1 MKHQPDPYFNIF
13 LIPCG
18 MVYERLATT
27 IADLSKAYHAPNFV
41 PHVTLLGNLYGSE
54 DEITLQALSVA
65 RQLKPFNI
73 QLTHPDYQEGYS
85 RCLFLRVRITPA
97 ILKAH
102 ALAKRA
108 FFRHEV
114 PRYMPHLSLLYGFF
128 PVEVKKQIIA
138 GLPTNLKMMMFRVT
152 NLNVM
157 RIEDK
162 NPGNWSK
169 ILTIPF
175 PFTEEPCS
183 LQSHFPPKRRE

>member
-73 QLTHPDYQEGYS
+73 QLTHPDYEEGYS
-85 RCLFLRVRITPA
+85 RCLFLRVRKTPA

-108 FFRHEV
+108 FYQHEI
-114 PRYMPHLSLLYGFF
+114 PLYMPHLSLLYGFF
-128 PVEVKKQIIA
+128 PVEVKEQIIA
-138 GLPTNLKMMMFRVT
+138 GLTANLKMMFKVT
-152 NLNVM
+152 TLNVM

-162 NPGNWSK
+162 NPENWSK

-175 PFTEEPCS
+175 PFIGKPFS
-183 LQSHFPPKRRE
+183 LESRIQRKRK

>member
-73 QLTHPDYQEGYS
+73 QLTHPDYEEGYS
-85 RCLFLRVRITPA
+85 KCLFLKVRKTSA

-102 ALAKRA
+102 ALAKKA
-108 FFRHEV
+108 FYQHEV
-114 PRYMPHLSLLYGFF
+114 PLYMPHLSLLYGFF
-128 PVEVKKQIIA
+128 PVEVKEQIIA
-138 GLPTNLKMMMFRVT
+138 GLTENLKMMFKVT
-152 NLNVM
+152 TLNVM
-157 RIEDK
+157 KIDDRDPE
-162 NPGNWSK
+162 NWSK
-169 ILTIPF
+169 IITIPF
-175 PFTEEPCS
+175 PFTGELFS
-183 LQSHFPPKRRE
+183 LKSRIQRKRRE